1 MKKEKTNRPKQPM
14 NRRKKYLLLS
24 GTTTLLIVVALVLVN
39 LLTIY
44 ITDRYPVS
52 IDLTPQK
59 VFGLTEQSKE
69 YLSKLEQPVS
79 IQVMTNEDTFI
90 ASGDY
95 YVQAN
100 QVIQEYEK
108 YSDQISLEYVDLLQN
123 PSLASQYEDVQIGD
137 IIVSSG
143 NRTQTL
149 TAYDLFNVESGSYYG
164 SYITS
169 SKAEQAMTSAILNVT
184 STEQIQVALLSG
196 HGEQTMEGLTQLLQS
211 NNFAVTTINPA
222 VEEIGEEV
230 DVLLW
235 IAPINDPDEQV
246 LERLENFLSQNE
258 EKTLLYFADTT
269 QPQLTNLESFL
280 KRWGIG
286 VQASSII
293 ETDNRKIIN
302 MNPYFSTS
310 QISNL
315 TLTDTMTDTS
325 IPITM
330 PFARPLEQV
339 FESNMEYS
347 TTVLLQSSESASVI
361 PYGISEEQLENWTP
375 EEYGPF
381 TLAILSEKS
390 FEDGGSS
397 RVAAFGSAVSL
408 SDSLLSSGSFCN
420 SDYYLSVLNTLTHR
434 ENVISIQSKT
444 LGGQELGLNTAQV
457 FLIGSGFMIVLPI
470 VTLCCGLY
478 LWLKR
483 KNA

>member
-211 NNFAVTTINPA
+211 NNFSVTTINPA

-230 DVLLW
+230 DVMLW

-258 EKTLLYFADTT
+258 EKTLLYDTAAAAKSGKLFGAVGNRRAGKLNHRNR
-269 QPQLTNLESFL
+269 QP
-280 KRWGIG
+280 
-286 VQASSII
+286 
-293 ETDNRKIIN
+293 
-302 MNPYFSTS
+302 
-310 QISNL
+310 
-315 TLTDTMTDTS
+315 
-325 IPITM
+325 
-330 PFARPLEQV
+330 
-339 FESNMEYS
+339 
-347 TTVLLQSSESASVI
+347 
-361 PYGISEEQLENWTP
+361 ENHQH
-375 EEYGPF
+375 E
-381 TLAILSEKS
+381 
-390 FEDGGSS
+390 
-397 RVAAFGSAVSL
+397 
-408 SDSLLSSGSFCN
+408 SLLLHQPDQQ
-420 SDYYLSVLNTLTHR
+420 SDPDRYDDRHQHPYHHAVCPSAGAGV
-434 ENVISIQSKT
+434 
-444 LGGQELGLNTAQV
+444 
-457 FLIGSGFMIVLPI
+457 
-470 VTLCCGLY
+470 
-478 LWLKR
+478 
-483 KNA
+483 

>member
-14 NRRKKYLLLS
+14 NRRKKYLLFS

-196 HGEQTMEGLTQLLQS
+196 HGEQTMEGLNQLLQS

-246 LERLENFLSQNE
+246 LERLERFLSENE

-269 QPQLTNLESFL
+269 QPQLSNLESF
-280 KRWGIG
+280 W
-286 VQASSII
+286 
-293 ETDNRKIIN
+293 
-302 MNPYFSTS
+302 
-310 QISNL
+310 
-315 TLTDTMTDTS
+315 
-325 IPITM
+325 
-330 PFARPLEQV
+330 
-339 FESNMEYS
+339 
-347 TTVLLQSSESASVI
+347 
-361 PYGISEEQLENWTP
+361 
-375 EEYGPF
+375 
-381 TLAILSEKS
+381 
-390 FEDGGSS
+390 
-397 RVAAFGSAVSL
+397 
-408 SDSLLSSGSFCN
+408 
-420 SDYYLSVLNTLTHR
+420 
-434 ENVISIQSKT
+434 
-444 LGGQELGLNTAQV
+444 
-457 FLIGSGFMIVLPI
+457 
-470 VTLCCGLY
+470 
-478 LWLKR
+478 
-483 KNA
+483 

>member
-164 SYITS
+164 SYIAS

-196 HGEQTMEGLTQLLQS
+196 HGEQTMEGLNQLLQS
-211 NNFAVTTINPA
+211 NNFAVSSINPA

-246 LERLENFLSQNE
+246 LERLERFLSENE

-269 QPQLTNLESFL
+269 PAAVEQSGKLFGAVGNTRAVKLNHRNRQPENHQYESLFFHQPNQQSDPD
-280 KRWGIG
+280 RYNDRHQHSYHHAVCPSAGAG
-286 VQASSII
+286 V
-293 ETDNRKIIN
+293 
-302 MNPYFSTS
+302 
-310 QISNL
+310 
-315 TLTDTMTDTS
+315 
-325 IPITM
+325 
-330 PFARPLEQV
+330 
-339 FESNMEYS
+339 
-347 TTVLLQSSESASVI
+347 
-361 PYGISEEQLENWTP
+361 
-375 EEYGPF
+375 
-381 TLAILSEKS
+381 
-390 FEDGGSS
+390 
-397 RVAAFGSAVSL
+397 
-408 SDSLLSSGSFCN
+408 
-420 SDYYLSVLNTLTHR
+420 
-434 ENVISIQSKT
+434 
-444 LGGQELGLNTAQV
+444 
-457 FLIGSGFMIVLPI
+457 
-470 VTLCCGLY
+470 
-478 LWLKR
+478 
-483 KNA
+483 